1 MSVDAAGDNQPPL
14 APAAGEFDLV
24 VVGAGG
30 CGLVAALRAAQ
41 QGARVALLEKTDRPG
56 GGTALSSQSLQA
68 SGTVYQQQQGIA
80 DSPAQYARD
89 IAERNSHRGNA
100 ALAERLTGGSAD
112 LVRWIADTLGL
123 TLHVPDFRFGHSTPR
138 SHTWQATKMLT
149 DLLFDAVQGRRGI
162 TTYFAVTASA
172 FAVGP
177 DGAVTGVLTDRGPFL
192 GKRTVLATGGFGG
205 SAELLGRYIPK
216 AVGIPFPGHA
226 GSTGDGLKMALALGA
241 DIAHMDAFQPYPAH
255 LGPAKRA
262 VSPDLILAGGIMVG
276 PDGRRFVDET
286 RYPGGL
292 SAGILDLPDKHAYE
306 IFDQRIFALH
316 RDLLEQRSGLDA
328 LIREGRF
335 VEGATAAKLAAKLG
349 IDPARLEYTLHAYN
363 AAVGGRDSFG
373 RAVATALVPPLY
385 GVRVTVALYH
395 TQGGIRVN
403 TDAQALRPDGSVI
416 PNLYAG
422 GGVAAG
428 VSGDGMDGY
437 LPGNG
442 QLASLGLG
450 FIAADHA
457 VQSLRATAERA

>member
-1 MSVDAAGDNQPPL
+1 VQREPRITS
-14 APAAGEFDLV
+14 F
-24 VVGAGG
+24 
-30 CGLVAALRAAQ
+30 
-41 QGARVALLEKTDRPG
+41 
-56 GGTALSSQSLQA
+56 
-68 SGTVYQQQQGIA
+68 
-80 DSPAQYARD
+80 
-89 IAERNSHRGNA
+89 
-100 ALAERLTGGSAD
+100 
-112 LVRWIADTLGL
+112 
-123 TLHVPDFRFGHSTPR
+123 FG
-138 SHTWQATKMLT
+138 
-149 DLLFDAVQGRRGI
+149 
-162 TTYFAVTASA
+162 VTASS

-177 DGAVTGVLTDRGPFL
+177 DGAVTGVITDQGTFT
-192 GKRTVLATGGFGG
+192 GKRTVLATGGFGA
-205 SAELLGRYIPK
+205 SAELLARYIPK

-241 DIAHMDAFQPYPAH
+241 DTAHMDAFQPYPAH

-292 SAGILDLPDKHAYE
+292 SAGILEQPDKHAYE
-306 IFDQRIFALH
+306 VFDQRIFALH
-316 RDLLEQRSGLDA
+316 RGLLEQRSQLDA

-335 VEGATAAKLAAKLG
+335 VEGATAADLAAKLG
-349 IDPARLEYTLHAYN
+349 IDAAGLEETIRVYN
-363 AAVGGRDSFG
+363 AAVGGRDAFG
-373 RAVATALVPPLY
+373 RNVIAALEPPLY
-385 GVRVTVALYH
+385 GIRVTVALYH

-403 TDAQALRPDGSVI
+403 RDAQVLRPDGSAI

-457 VQSLRATAERA
+457 VRSLREAGALA